1 MSSFVFFD
9 LSFKLSESLKRITF
23 SCDPLVFGIRFGA
36 KIICDFIPLS
46 VKNDSGCLVLS
57 CTSQTGGFS
66 CNFIQTR

>member
-9 LSFKLSESLKRITF
+9 LSFKLSESLKLITF